1 MSVWIREAQAQWEVF
16 RATLQDRQVSKSF
29 NEDPGWGGLDA
40 FSPAWRMLG
49 QDAILQ
55 PPMPSI
61 VPSTRILERA
71 AERDTNPRPRAD
83 RTTMIIRWRHV
94 SAAVAWGG

>member
-1 MSVWIREAQAQWEVF
+1 
-16 RATLQDRQVSKSF
+16 
-29 NEDPGWGGLDA
+29 
-40 FSPAWRMLG
+40 MLG

-71 AERDTNPRPRAD
+71 AERYIEPEAE
-83 RTTMIIRWRHV
+83 
-94 SAAVAWGG
+94 G